1 MRAIQ
6 LVDLMNQNDDIFF
19 NFDFTFLRFLR
30 ILVIEW
36 NSGYGK
42 KIRLISPYIS
52 DEMFVTLSLIIHTIM
67 FEILLGIQ
75 IINDRGLRTIYLT
88 VEITLGYNKEC
99 KRIPAISG
107 TSVN

>member
-52 DEMFVTLSLIIHTIM
+52 DEMFVTSIIYTIM
-67 FEILLGIQ
+67 FEILLGIHPNNQ
-75 IINDRGLRTIYLT
+75 
-88 VEITLGYNKEC
+88 
-99 KRIPAISG
+99 
-107 TSVN
+107 